1 MKYLGIFLLIGFVG
15 LAVFGTF
22 GAHTGMQSHDSGC
35 IAAAIQGT
43 DCPKETNLFEYVAFH
58 FGTYKDFS
66 LATID
71 NNVGGSLLL
80 TFIYLLFA
88 GFALSQIYS
97 LKSPQLVSHNRLIDS
112 LYNPQE
118 QRLAHWLVLH
128 KNSPTAF

>member
-1 MKYLGIFLLIGFVG
+1 MKYFGIFLLIGFVG

-22 GAHTGMQSHDSGC
+22 GVHTGMQNHESGC

-43 DCPKETNLFEYVAFH
+43 DCPKETNLFEYVTFH
-58 FGTYKDFS
+58 LGTYKDFS

-71 NNVGGSLLL
+71 NNVVSSLLL
-80 TFIYLLFA
+80 TLIYLLFA
-88 GFALSQIYS
+88 GLALSQIYS
-97 LKSPQLVSHNRLIDS
+97 LKSPQLVSYNRLTNS

-118 QRLAHWLVLH
+118 QRLAHWLALH